1 MERPAT
7 ARPAK
12 VRNPMGYS
20 MNTTQAIW
28 AGVKAAVVHY
38 NAEGAWA
45 ICGQASLSGGPARGY
60 YTKDPL
66 QATVEP
72 DLTPY

>member
-1 MERPAT
+1 
-7 ARPAK
+7 
-12 VRNPMGYS
+12 

-28 AGVKAAVVHY
+28 AGVRAIVVHY

-66 QATVEP
+66 QVTCRKCAKKLGLQATVEP